1 MRVFYYAAREGG
13 VRAEGLKREGHT
25 KLYSD
30 QCTEEKT
37 VLHRSASK
45 QSRHE
50 AGRNKAGTRA
60 SSMRIETKKG
70 RYAAAIAAR

>member
-1 MRVFYYAAREGG
+1 MFYYAAREGG
-13 VRAEGLKREGHT
+13 VRAEGLKRGLHYA
-25 KLYSD
+25 L

-50 AGRNKAGTRA
+50 AGRNKA